1 MAFEGLFYGLRARGV
16 PVAMDEWLGLQ
27 EALARGLADSSL
39 SRFYLLARALLV
51 KSERH
56 YDDYDLAFAEYLTGL
71 EQADDAIADRVWE
84 WLAEHPGGLEV
95 TAGQRSRLDEAMER
109 IDLDALRER
118 LAERLRNQIEA
129 HHGGSRHI
137 GTIDGPPGN
146 TRGSRSVN
154 P

>member
-71 EQADDAIADRVWE
+71 EQSRRRDRR
-84 WLAEHPGGLEV
+84 PGVGV
-95 TAGQRSRLDEAMER
+95 AGRAARRAS
-109 IDLDALRER
+109 
-118 LAERLRNQIEA
+118 
-129 HHGGSRHI
+129 
-137 GTIDGPPGN
+137 P
-146 TRGSRSVN
+146 
-154 P
+154 